1 MKAVTWQKSTKE
13 GSKKIAEA
21 TARISRSEG
30 MEGHARTADI
40 RLKKYF
46 PHEHFDLTG
55 E

>member
-1 MKAVTWQKSTKE
+1 
-13 GSKKIAEA
+13 
-21 TARISRSEG
+21 